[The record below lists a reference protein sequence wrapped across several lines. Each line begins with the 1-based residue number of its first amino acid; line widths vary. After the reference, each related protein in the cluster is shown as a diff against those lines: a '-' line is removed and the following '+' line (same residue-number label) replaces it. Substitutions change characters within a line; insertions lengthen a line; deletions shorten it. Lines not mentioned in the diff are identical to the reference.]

1 MQITFT
7 VTKCK
12 LHTKQVQGAHFENG
26 FRMEKVVVYFC
37 PQSLK
42 AKPFPRLFIFTQ
54 AKLLL
59 NSLRKHINSSISFP

>member
-7 VTKCK
+7 VTKYK

-37 PQSLK
+37 PQSLR

-54 AKLLL
+54 AKLL
-59 NSLRKHINSSISFP
+59 NSLLRQINSSVSFL